1 MRALRERYSDLCGV
15 LVSQETHAPISN
27 LRNLRPKT
35 SAAFWAGATRGWSAR
50 DVSSSQSRTVP
61 VAGMRAVTSTT
72 IGGSPLA
79 PDRPAT
85 SDDAG
90 KEEGKFAFGVLD
102 SPIGCTINIFDRS
115 PYFRGMEFSNQRH
128 RPAEYT
134 RLFPCVIFRWPTL
147 PSINY
152 VLFRNIFQVTSR
164 LRTGG
169 GAAPAHT
176 LHQPISQ
183 IKP

>member
-1 MRALRERYSDLCGV
+1 M
-15 LVSQETHAPISN
+15 ISN

-61 VAGMRAVTSTT
+61 VAGMRAVTTTT
-72 IGGSPLA
+72 IGGSPFS

-85 SDDAG
+85 SDDVRKG
-90 KEEGKFAFGVLD
+90 EG
-102 SPIGCTINIFDRS
+102 NR
-115 PYFRGMEFSNQRH
+115 RH
-128 RPAEYT
+128 WRPS
-134 RLFPCVIFRWPTL
+134 FP
-147 PSINY
+147 SHKD
-152 VLFRNIFQVTSR
+152 VTSDEFHPDFVFCGMDISNRAHRR
-164 LRTGG
+164 LANMRRAFTAVFRLRRCLLLLSTHFQGMSRSRTGG
-169 GAAPAHT
+169 GAARVHN